1 MQLKRGDVLMESAIP
16 TRETLEIE
24 FKSDRT
30 KLPDNDLVD
39 AVVAFANTIGGTIY
53 LGVENDGTVTGLHK
67 VHQDYTQLAAYIANK
82 TVPPVSVRAELLEE
96 EFPVLAIH
104 VPKCRSIVAS
114 SVGKIQRRRLKA
126 DGTPENV
133 PMYPFEI
140 NTRLSELSLLDFSAQ
155 PVPGS
160 SYGDLDPLERERL
173 RKIILAYPGGEKNLL
188 ELSDEELDKALQL
201 VITVGD
207 QTVPTYTGMLLLGKQ
222 EKLREYMPTAESGF
236 LMMNGTEVSTNE
248 TFYLPLLAATER
260 MLDFVNARNPEQE
273 MEMGLFR
280 ISIPEFDKRAVREA
294 IINAFSHRDYT
305 QLGRVLVRMDSDG
318 LTVTNPGGFIE
329 GVTIQNILTVEPH
342 GRNPVL
348 ADALKRIGLAE
359 RSGRGVDRIYEG
371 SLRYGRALPD
381 YSETSS
387 TSVTLF
393 IPRGMPDKSLVYLIS
408 EQQQKTGVPVPLNAL
423 LVLNLL
429 RQSRRMTTA
438 EISKEAHIPEAKMRA
453 TLEYLTET
461 GIIEAIGTGR
471 GRAYILSAKSYKDPA
486 KYVRQTGIDQ
496 LRFPELVMKLAK
508 QQGFVSR
515 KDVIELLHISPS
527 QAYRLL
533 RKMVEDGRLTRQGN
547 TISARYYIKK

>member
-1 MQLKRGDVLMESAIP
+1 MEFVIP

-24 FKSDRT
+24 FKSDRA

-67 VHQDYTQLAAYIANK
+67 AHQDYTQLAAYIANK
-82 TVPPVSVRAELLEE
+82 TVPPVSVRVELLEE

-207 QTVPTYTGMLLLGKQ
+207 QVVPTYTGMLLLGKQ

-294 IINAFSHRDYT
+294 IVNAFSHRDYT

-387 TSVTLF
+387 TSVALF

-508 QQGFVSR
+508 QQGYVSR
-515 KDVIELLHISPS
+515 KDVVELLHISPS

-533 RKMVEDGRLTRQGN
+533 RKMVEDGQLTRQGN
-547 TISARYYIKK
+547 TISARYYIEK

>member
-1 MQLKRGDVLMESAIP
+1 MESAIP

-67 VHQDYTQLAAYIANK
+67 AHQDYTQLAAYIANK
-82 TVPPVSVRAELLEE
+82 TVPPVSVRVELLEE
-96 EFPVLAIH
+96 GFPVLAIH

-207 QTVPTYTGMLLLGKQ
+207 QIVPTYTGMLLLGKQ

-438 EISKEAHIPEAKMRA
+438 EISKEAHIPEAKMHA

-471 GRAYILSAKSYKDPA
+471 GRAYILSAKSYKNPA

-508 QQGFVSR
+508 KQGFVSR

>member
-1 MQLKRGDVLMESAIP
+1 MESAIP

-67 VHQDYTQLAAYIANK
+67 AHQDYTQLAAYIANK

-96 EFPVLAIH
+96 GFPVLAIH

-207 QTVPTYTGMLLLGKQ
+207 QIVPTYTGMLLLGKQ

-533 RKMVEDGRLTRQGN
+533 RKMVEDGRLTRQVN

>member
-1 MQLKRGDVLMESAIP
+1 MESAIP

-67 VHQDYTQLAAYIANK
+67 AHQDYTQLAAYIANK

-96 EFPVLAIH
+96 GFPVLAIH

-207 QTVPTYTGMLLLGKQ
+207 QIVPTYTGMLLLGKQ

-547 TISARYYIKK
+547 TISARYYVKK

>member
-1 MQLKRGDVLMESAIP
+1 MEFVIP

-24 FKSDRT
+24 FKSDRA

-67 VHQDYTQLAAYIANK
+67 AHQDYTQLAAYIANK
-82 TVPPVSVRAELLEE
+82 TVPPVSVRVELLEE
-96 EFPVLAIH
+96 GFPVLAIH

-207 QTVPTYTGMLLLGKQ
+207 QIVPTYTGMLLLGKQ

>member
-1 MQLKRGDVLMESAIP
+1 MESAIP

-67 VHQDYTQLAAYIANK
+67 AHQDYTQLAAYIANK

-207 QTVPTYTGMLLLGKQ
+207 QIVPTYTGMLLLGKQ

-305 QLGRVLVRMDSDG
+305 QLGRVLIRMDSDG

-329 GVTIQNILTVEPH
+329 GVTVQNILTVEPH

>member
-1 MQLKRGDVLMESAIP
+1 MESAIP

-67 VHQDYTQLAAYIANK
+67 AHQDYTQLAAYIANK

-207 QTVPTYTGMLLLGKQ
+207 QIVPTYTGMLLLGKQ

-305 QLGRVLVRMDSDG
+305 QLGRVLIRMDSDG

-329 GVTIQNILTVEPH
+329 GVTVQNILTVEPH

-533 RKMVEDGRLTRQGN
+533 RKMVENGRLTRQGN

>member
-1 MQLKRGDVLMESAIP
+1 MKSAIP
-16 TRETLEIE
+16 ERETLEIE
-24 FKSDRT
+24 FKSDLK
-30 KLPDNDLVD
+30 KLPDNDIVD

-67 VHQDYTQLAAYIANK
+67 AHRDYTQLAAYIANK
-82 TVPPVSVRAELLEE
+82 TVPPVSVRVELLEE
-96 EFPVLAIH
+96 KLPVLVIH
-104 VPKCRSIVAS
+104 VPKCRSIIAS

-155 PVPGS
+155 PVPGA
-160 SYGDLDPLERERL
+160 SYQDLDPLERERL
-173 RKIILAYPGGEKNLL
+173 RRIILSYNGEKYLL
-188 ELSDEELDKALQL
+188 ELPDDELDKALQL
-201 VITVGD
+201 VVTVGD
-207 QTVPTYTGMLLLGKQ
+207 QLVPTYTGMLLLGKQ
-222 EKLREYMPTAESGF
+222 EKLREYMPTAESAF

-248 TFYLPLLAATER
+248 TFYLPLLSAIER
-260 MLDFVNARNPEQE
+260 LLDFVNARNPEQE
-273 MEMGLFR
+273 MEMGMFR

-294 IINAFSHRDYT
+294 VVNAFSHRDYT
-305 QLGRVLVRMDSDG
+305 RLGRVLVRMDADG
-318 LTVTNPGGFIE
+318 LTITNPGGFIE
-329 GVTIQNILTVEPH
+329 GVTIQNILNVEPH

-371 SLRYGRALPD
+371 SLRYGRDLPD

-393 IPRGMPDKSLVYLIS
+393 IPRGMPDKHLISLLS
-408 EQQQKTGVPVPLNAL
+408 EQQQRTGVPVPLNAL
-423 LVLNLL
+423 LALNLL
-429 RQSRRMTTA
+429 RQARRMTAA

-461 GIIEAIGTGR
+461 GLIEAIGTGR
-471 GRAYILSAKSYKDPA
+471 GRAYILSAKSYRDPI
-486 KYVRQTGIDQ
+486 KYVRQTDIDR
-496 LRFPELVMKLAK
+496 LRYPELVVKLARQK
-508 QQGFVSR
+508 GSISR
-515 KDVIELLHISPS
+515 KDVIELLHISPP

-533 RKMVEDGRLTRQGN
+533 KKMTDDRILLRQGN
-547 TISARYYIKK
+547 TSAAHYVINT

>member
-1 MQLKRGDVLMESAIP
+1 MEFVIP

-24 FKSDRT
+24 FKSDRA

-67 VHQDYTQLAAYIANK
+67 AHQDYTQLAAYIANK
-82 TVPPVSVRAELLEE
+82 TVPPVSVRVELLEE

-207 QTVPTYTGMLLLGKQ
+207 QVVPTYTGMLLLGKQ

-294 IINAFSHRDYT
+294 IVNAFSHRDYT

-508 QQGFVSR
+508 QQGCVSR
-515 KDVIELLHISPS
+515 KDVVELLHISPS

-533 RKMVEDGRLTRQGN
+533 RKMVEDGQLTRQGN
-547 TISARYYIKK
+547 TISARYYIEK